1 MDENSAR
8 LPDKTELDR
17 ELFEINQ
24 LLENGVIPPA
34 EEEISAEPEQTAE
47 DGAEQAAEEAPAEEE
62 EKTKKGLGF
71 ELFGWLQAVVSALV
85 IIVLVFVFVV
95 RIIGVIGPSMEPTL
109 IEGDRV
115 LLFDATWTKI
125 DVGDVIVVQQRS
137 YSDSPIVKR
146 VIAKGGQTVDIDF
159 NAGIVYVDGEVSDY
173 VDVPTTRRYDVT
185 FPIVVDEGKLF
196 VLGDNRD
203 ESIDS
208 RYSPVGLIDERSVLG
223 EVAMVIFPLSRFG
236 ERP

>member
-8 LPDKTELDR
+8 LPDKSEVDR

-24 LLENGVIPPA
+24 LLENGVIPEAEDEPA
-34 EEEISAEPEQTAE
+34 VESAAEPEQAS
-47 DGAEQAAEEAPAEEE
+47 DSAPAAEE

-71 ELFGWLQAVVSALV
+71 ELFSWLQAVVAALV

-115 LLFDATWTKI
+115 LLFDATWTKVDI
-125 DVGDVIVVQQRS
+125 GDVIVVQQKS

-159 NAGIVYVDGEVSDY
+159 DAGIVYVDGEVSDY

-185 FPIVVDEGKLF
+185 FPLVVEEGKLF

-208 RYSPVGLIDERSVLG
+208 RYSPIGLIDERSVLG

>member
-1 MDENSAR
+1 MDENPNR
-8 LPDKTELDR
+8 LPDKTEVDR

-24 LLENGVIPPA
+24 LLEQGTLPA
-34 EEEISAEPEQTAE
+34 GEAENISEEKTAVT
-47 DGAEQAAEEAPAEEE
+47 EEKE
-62 EKTKKGLGF
+62 EKTKSKGLGF
-71 ELFGWLQAVVSALV
+71 ELYGWLQAVVAALV

-109 IEGDRV
+109 FEGDRV
-115 LLFDATWTKI
+115 LLFDATWTNVEI
-125 DVGDVIVVQQRS
+125 GDVIVVQQKS

-159 NAGIVYVDGEVSDY
+159 DAGIVYVDGEVSDF

-185 FPIVVDEGKLF
+185 FPLVVEEGKLF
-196 VLGDNRD
+196 VLGDNRN

-208 RYSPVGLIDERSVLG
+208 RYSPIGLIDERSVLG
-223 EVAMVIFPLSRFG
+223 EVAMVVFPLSRFG

>member
-8 LPDKTELDR
+8 LPDKSEVDR

-24 LLENGVIPPA
+24 LLENGVIPEAEDEPA
-34 EEEISAEPEQTAE
+34 VESAAEPEQAS
-47 DGAEQAAEEAPAEEE
+47 DSVPAAEE

-71 ELFGWLQAVVSALV
+71 ELFSWLQAVVAALV

-115 LLFDATWTKI
+115 LLFDATWTKVDI
-125 DVGDVIVVQQRS
+125 GDVIVVQQKS

-159 NAGIVYVDGEVSDY
+159 DAGIVYVDGEVSDY

-185 FPIVVDEGKLF
+185 FPLVVEEGKLF

-208 RYSPVGLIDERSVLG
+208 RYSPIGLIDERSVLG